1 MEVASIFETTKI
13 TLTNPCYFCSL
24 RTTQRP
30 FVKVVLVVNN
40 TMTCGDRLDTRSYEI
55 QPNKSFLFLFSKH
68 NTTTICVYLQNSP
81 KRTLLGSV
89 NFLDTHSLCISS
101 THSKWDRSGSSVFT
115 RYTPPRVYL
124 QLTPNGT
131 LSGLLNLLHT
141 HFPCMYSIYS
151 KLNPSWFSDYSK
163 LDPSWFGDLL
173 QTGSF
178 LVQCFKTNRYIV
190 CMCLARLLGPAAGKS
205 TQLSIFL
212 HILICIDSGRETE
225 YDSE

>member
-1 MEVASIFETTKI
+1 MKVASIFETTKI
-13 TLTNPCYFCSL
+13 TLRNPCYFCSL

-101 THSKWDRSGSSVFT
+101 THSKWARSGFSVFT
-115 RYTPPRVYL
+115 RCTPPVCIF
-124 QLTPNGT
+124 
-131 LSGLLNLLHT
+131 NLLQMGP
-141 HFPCMYSIYS
+141 F
-151 KLNPSWFSDYSK
+151 
-163 LDPSWFGDLL
+163 
-173 QTGSF
+173 
-178 LVQCFKTNRYIV
+178 RV
-190 CMCLARLLGPAAGKS
+190 C
-205 TQLSIFL
+205 
-212 HILICIDSGRETE
+212 
-225 YDSE
+225 

>member
-101 THSKWDRSGSSVFT
+101 THSKWDRSGFSVFT
-115 RYTPPRVYL
+115 RYTPPVCIF
-124 QLTPNGT
+124 
-131 LSGLLNLLHT
+131 NLLQMGP
-141 HFPCMYSIYS
+141 F
-151 KLNPSWFSDYSK
+151 
-163 LDPSWFGDLL
+163 
-173 QTGSF
+173 
-178 LVQCFKTNRYIV
+178 RV
-190 CMCLARLLGPAAGKS
+190 C
-205 TQLSIFL
+205 
-212 HILICIDSGRETE
+212 
-225 YDSE
+225 

>member
-30 FVKVVLVVNN
+30 FVKVVLVVKN

-101 THSKWDRSGSSVFT
+101 THSKWDRSGFSVFT
-115 RYTPPRVYL
+115 RYTPPVCIFNLLQMGPFRVCWIYYIHTSRVCIRF
-124 QLTPNGT
+124 TPNWT
-131 LSGLLNLLHT
+131 LPGSVITPNWTLPGLV
-141 HFPCMYSIYS
+141 IYS
-151 KLNPSWFSDYSK
+151 KLDLSWFSVLTRTDI
-163 LDPSWFGDLL
+163 L
-173 QTGSF
+173 
-178 LVQCFKTNRYIV
+178 CV
-190 CMCLARLLGPAAGKS
+190 CA
-205 TQLSIFL
+205 
-212 HILICIDSGRETE
+212 
-225 YDSE
+225 